1 MFAMLALLYMAR
13 MPEETSQRKFK
24 PVIADD
30 ASGKGAA

>member
-1 MFAMLALLYMAR
+1 MAR